1 MARVCI
7 ISEDSATISRV
18 INNANTRKISIIKG
32 QCHEINFIIG
42 VSCRFRGK
50 KHVGCAH
57 FFEQIE
63 IEHIYYKN
71 ERKSKIKNMMV

>member
-42 VSCRFRGK
+42 LAVDSEGK
-50 KHVGCAH
+50 STWVVLISLNRLKLSTSTIKMK
-57 FFEQIE
+57 ENQ
-63 IEHIYYKN
+63 
-71 ERKSKIKNMMV
+71 KSKT